1 MSASLKLAF
10 RVNMRGLF
18 SDGWKVVKGLV
29 CFPVTLAAVYREAR
43 ASRRSERLE
52 LKRQQ
57 RREEERLDR
66 IRHPEKYQ
74 GH

>member
-1 MSASLKLAF
+1 
-10 RVNMRGLF
+10 MRGLI
-18 SDGWKVVKGLV
+18 SDGWKAVKGLV
-29 CFPVTLAAVYREAR
+29 CFPVTLAAVYWEAR

-66 IRHPEKYQ
+66 IRHPDKYL